1 MPPTDASI
9 APPGRPGARRG
20 RNARRVLGLHWETLA
35 ILVVLIVAWEVSSG
49 RSLVERLFF
58 PPPSAWMMAL
68 LDLATD
74 GSLAADI
81 GATLTRLLRG
91 LVPGLVLGYGLG
103 LLLGEAR
110 RAHDI
115 LDPFIAFL
123 HPLPKIAL
131 FPLLLLLLGTGEPPK
146 TAIVAITVFFPMFV
160 NTVLGVREI
169 DPALLD
175 VARSHRASSA
185 LVLRR
190 VVLPASVPAAM
201 AGLRL
206 AVNTALTV
214 AIALELLTA
223 GEGLGARIW
232 KSWQNLQS
240 ERLFAALLVIALLGH
255 ASNVLIRRLDHWL
268 VPWRATR

>member
-1 MPPTDASI
+1 VPPPEPSGPTTVRLLHTLQ
-9 APPGRPGARRG
+9 RPF
-20 RNARRVLGLHWETLA
+20 GLRWETIA
-35 ILVVLIVAWEVSSG
+35 ILIVLVVAWESSSG
-49 RSLVERLFF
+49 RSLVDRLFF
-58 PPPSAWMMAL
+58 PPPSTWLAALMDMA
-68 LDLATD
+68 AD
-74 GSLAADI
+74 GSLAADVR
-81 GATLTRLLRG
+81 ATLTRLLRG

-103 LLLGEAR
+103 MLLGWSR
-110 RAHDI
+110 RAHDV
-115 LDPFIAFL
+115 LDPFVAFL

-131 FPLLLLLLGTGEPPK
+131 FPLLLLLLGVGERPK
-146 TAIVAITVFFPMFV
+146 SAIIAITVFFPMFV

-175 VARSHRASSA
+175 VARSHRASTA

-232 KSWQNLQS
+232 KSWQNLRS
-240 ERLFAALLVIALLGH
+240 DRLFAALLVIALLGH
-255 ASNVLIRRLDHWL
+255 ASNLLIRRLEHWL